1 MEEADPPGTP
11 IAHPFKVGDFVH
23 VFEGAC
29 KGLHLLRLI
38 LCVLSCASCLAR
50 FSLPLLR
57 LVLCSVV
64 DYCFLAF
71 TICLSFICNKCKGA
85 QDSRIR

>member
-29 KGLHLLRLI
+29 KGLASFASCLVRLV
-38 LCVLSCASCLAR
+38 LCVLS
-50 FSLPLLR
+50 
-57 LVLCSVV
+57 
-64 DYCFLAF
+64 
-71 TICLSFICNKCKGA
+71 G
-85 QDSRIR
+85 